1 MSFYLT
7 HVEILNFPSFEP
19 FAKDPTNFLYG
30 LLSCFK
36 RMDYYWNKKEELEK
50 ANASQKKRVSNL
62 VRTTVAESR
71 GCSWAQFIIIMS
83 LFCSGQPLK
92 IPRLAFNIDED
103 RVSNP
108 SYLNTNNGTD
118 ISVNSED
125 KSVSSHGNKSLEG
138 KTVSTFSLG
147 LAALPH
153 LHNKDGSGMSA
164 CIHLL

>member
-1 MSFYLT
+1 MTYLY
-7 HVEILNFPSFEP
+7 VPSFEP
-19 FAKDPTNFLYG
+19 FSKDPTNYLYG

-36 RMDYYWNKKEELEK
+36 RMDYYWNKKEEVEK
-50 ANASQKKRVSNL
+50 ANTAMKKRVSNL

-71 GCSWAQFIIIMS
+71 GCSWPQFIIIMS

-92 IPRLAFNIDED
+92 IPKMAFNIDEE

-108 SYLNTNNGTD
+108 NYLNTNNNGND
-118 ISVNSED
+118 NSVNSEE
-125 KSVSSHGNKSLEG
+125 KSVSSHGVKSLEG

-153 LHNKDGSGMSA
+153 LHNKDSSGKLCM
-164 CIHLL
+164 